1 MPNIWFRWIH
11 RDNWIFNRKNTSKVN
26 SAGILRKKYITYA
39 RIYQNIAKHILN
51 KRSLLATV
59 KSNIFKS
66 FSSLSF
72 PRRCWYKTY
81 EIIIFRFVVLISW
94 SDGFALSLEIFVYST
109 CFICVMLEILVLIAN
124 FIRDRI
130 IAEVWKFPFSDNDKN
145 DFCVSHT

>member
-81 EIIIFRFVVLISW
+81 ETIIYSVCRFNFMIW
-94 SDGFALSLEIFVYST
+94 WICTFAGN
-109 CFICVMLEILVLIAN
+109 ICLFNMLHMCDVGDFGIDSEFHARQNHRRGLKI
-124 FIRDRI
+124 
-130 IAEVWKFPFSDNDKN
+130 PF
-145 DFCVSHT
+145 FW